1 MMVHVPTVTFQNIVY
16 LTQYRLTINS
26 PYGNPTGDGWYV
38 AGSTAAFSIGSQGTD
53 STGTQY
59 AFTNWAGIGSGSYSG
74 TQNSQTVTMN
84 NPLTETANWEQ
95 VTTLFTVAES
105 AIVILIMLLAAFLLL
120 AIRRRKNKK
129 DNQKVTAV
137 STVKS

>member
-1 MMVHVPTVTFQNIVY
+1 
-16 LTQYRLTINS
+16 
-26 PYGNPTGDGWYV
+26 
-38 AGSTAAFSIGSQGTD
+38 
-53 STGTQY
+53 
-59 AFTNWAGIGSGSYSG
+59 
-74 TQNSQTVTMN
+74 MN

-105 AIVILIMLLAAFLLL
+105 AIVILIMVLVAFLLL

-129 DNQKVTAV
+129 DNQKVTPV

>member
-1 MMVHVPTVTFQNIVY
+1 MHS
-16 LTQYRLTINS
+16 R
-26 PYGNPTGDGWYV
+26 
-38 AGSTAAFSIGSQGTD
+38 IGS
-53 STGTQY
+53 
-59 AFTNWAGIGSGSYSG
+59 GIGSGSYSG
-74 TQNSQTVTMN
+74 TENSQTVTMN

-105 AIVILIMLLAAFLLL
+105 AMVILIMLLAAFLLL